1 MALLKGATAAQTY
14 LVGDSFG
21 WNVPPNSSYYTIWA
35 SKRTFYVGDL
45 LTFNWTGSHTV
56 GISHIQA
63 EYDNCKKDPGEVLSS
78 SGPGVISGPVKS
90 IKTGQKPENRPK
102 TEKNRGSFYFYCT
115 VDDHCGS
122 GQKFAINALTNGS
135 EPPSPS
141 SASSFTIGAFFAA
154 VVSTTVITILIYD

>member
-1 MALLKGATAAQTY
+1 MARGMGLCCCFIVVVMALPKGATAAQTY

-21 WNVPPNSSYYTIWA
+21 WKVPPNSSYYTIWA
-35 SKRTFYVGDL
+35 SKRIFYVGDK

-63 EYDNCKKDPGEVLSS
+63 EYDNCTRDPGEVLNSL
-78 SGPGVISGPVKS
+78 GPGVIVPLGTS
-90 IKTGQKPENRPK
+90 
-102 TEKNRGSFYFYCT
+102 GSFYFYCT

-122 GQKFAINALTNGS
+122 GQKSAINALTNGS

-141 SASSFTIGAFFAA
+141 SASSFTIGAFVAA
-154 VVSTTVITILIYD
+154 VVSTIVITVLIYD

>member
-78 SGPGVISGPVKS
+78 SGTS
-90 IKTGQKPENRPK
+90 
-102 TEKNRGSFYFYCT
+102 GSFYFYCT